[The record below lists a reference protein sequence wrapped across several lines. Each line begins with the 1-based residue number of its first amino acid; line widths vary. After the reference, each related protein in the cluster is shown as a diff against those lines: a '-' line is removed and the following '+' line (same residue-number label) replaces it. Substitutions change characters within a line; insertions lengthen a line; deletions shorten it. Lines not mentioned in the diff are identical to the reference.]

1 MDFKKLNCVSSGIA
15 SLPTEGHDHQET
27 LSGHYA
33 NHFFFLIFFFV
44 AGQFLKRRYLTQVIS
59 RSLYTTRRIFEV
71 RVSLSFNLKM
81 KSEAQQAAGSTMTP
95 ALSYTQ

>member
-1 MDFKKLNCVSSGIA
+1 MTIKKPSVAIM
-15 SLPTEGHDHQET
+15 PII
-27 LSGHYA
+27 Y
-33 NHFFFLIFFFV
+33 FLYIFFFCSRPIFE
-44 AGQFLKRRYLTQVIS
+44 APYLTQVIS